1 MGQKTYKIYG
11 RGVSLLFSPFMAELR
26 KGKAEGCHVFLM
38 AGEESYF
45 IDKAREW
52 ILSMLFP
59 DAAGRQDGLEKLQGA
74 VDTDKVIRLLENAP
88 FLTDKNVVFWQ
99 DPPFL
104 AVKKTDGEKPEKKTK
119 DKKQA
124 RWLDYLQN
132 LPPYSYLIL
141 QAAHKPD
148 KRKKIYK
155 TLEQYGM
162 VLEAEPIR
170 AWNIGEWLQGKLQS
184 MHRDMDRGARAY
196 FARAVS
202 VMDKIDLTYLDTELS
217 KLPLYSDRQRYTQQ
231 DLETVFSSLPEVSSF
246 ALLDAVSE
254 RNGRRALMLLR
265 RQFEDGTYFTRIL
278 ALLVRHV
285 RQLWQAKVLMGQGI
299 RGRALAKPMSLNPY
313 IAEKVGQAAAAFPE
327 SVLERGMLELIDADY
342 LLKTGQAGN
351 ERLEHAIIT
360 LCGGA

>member
-1 MGQKTYKIYG
+1 
-11 RGVSLLFSPFMAELR
+11 MAELR
-26 KGKAEGCHVFLM
+26 KEKAVDCHVFLL
-38 AGEESYF
+38 AGDESYF
-45 IDKAREW
+45 IDQARGR
-52 ILSMLFP
+52 ILSLLFP
-59 DAAGRQDGLEKLQGA
+59 DPSGRQDGLEKLNGA
-74 VDTDKVIRLLENAP
+74 VDTDKVIGLLENAP

-104 AVKKTDGEKPEKKTK
+104 MAKKSDAEKPEKKTK
-119 DKKQA
+119 DKKQE
-124 RWLDYLQN
+124 RWLEYLQN

-141 QAAHKPD
+141 QTSHKPD
-148 KRKKIYK
+148 KRKKFYK
-155 TLEQYGM
+155 TAEKIGM

-184 MHRDMDRGARAY
+184 MNRDMDRGARAY

-217 KLPLYSDRQRYTQQ
+217 KLALYSDKRRYTQQ
-231 DLETVFSSLPEVSSF
+231 DLEAVFSSLPEVSSF

-254 RNGRRALMLLR
+254 RKGRRALMLLR
-265 RQFEDGTYFTRIL
+265 RELEDGTYFTLIL

-285 RQLWQAKVLMGQGI
+285 RQLWQAKVFMGQGI
-299 RGRALAKPMSLNPY
+299 RGRALAKPMNLNPY

-327 SVLERGMLELIDADY
+327 AVLERGMLELIDADY

-351 ERLEHAIIT
+351 ERLEHAVIT
-360 LCGGA
+360 LCTGT